1 VEGEGTDISSTPS
14 SGDVDMLEGQ
24 DQEPVSG
31 SGTHLDEILPQE
43 PFNET
48 SRHRSFEVPRSCQ
61 EMIVEDMSRSDS
73 GGSGEDGLMC
83 SCRNPCSDLNNC
95 N

>member
-1 VEGEGTDISSTPS
+1 MEEEGTDISSTPS
-14 SGDVDMLEGQ
+14 SGDVDILEGQ

-31 SGTHLDEILPQE
+31 SGTHLPQE
-43 PFNET
+43 PSNET
-48 SRHRSFEVPRSCQ
+48 SRHRSFEVARSCQ
-61 EMIVEDMSRSDS
+61 EMIVEDLSRSDS